1 MSRIAEAL
9 KKAEKERGP
18 IPVQEHMSVPITEE
32 VLRPPP
38 ELAPDG
44 VELRDAEV
52 TVSSLVRTPKLA
64 EEATDEK
71 TENLEL
77 AISRIEMQYGKGS
90 IVTALPAT
98 PGAVLV
104 LGRFVRV
111 GIALALL
118 ALSCWVLLPF
128 GVVPVSTVAVTNA
141 RLAHVRTMVTG
152 QILRLHVEVG
162 DRVDTGQALLE
173 IAGSSPGAAEDL
185 LKKKSDA
192 EIQATA
198 LNAQIAE
205 TEKRLRDYDKQ
216 VQEDTRRTIGA
227 AEMRLRQES
236 VDLAKATAQRLTST
250 STSNNEALAELDRE
264 IGRLETTLIG
274 LRARYSDS
282 YPDIQRITRQL
293 AAAQHERAALAP
305 TGVAPEAAGGSE
317 EQAAGTNEVETRSAA
332 VERLT
337 TQLSNLQAN
346 NLVAP
351 DMDGLPSKSE
361 RDEAAGDLSHLRE
374 QKLVVEL
381 QQRVLSDQLAQ
392 LTRSSGEV
400 AVIKSSADGVVWSRD
415 VPPGQTVREGDELVR
430 IAETNSIHVEAY
442 VDSRYAQRLSI
453 GDRALVNLTSVNKR
467 LSGRIALIEA
477 PGQLKAGADDYAI
490 DLKAPTEANYRVVVQ
505 LDPADRESV
514 QVGQVAKVLFP
525 GPDSSLT
532 AHVYSWLNRF

>member
-9 KKAEKERGP
+9 KKAEQEHGA
-18 IPVQEHMSVPITEE
+18 IPVQGPMPVLITEE
-32 VLRPPP
+32 VLRPPR
-38 ELAPDG
+38 ELAPDA

-64 EEATDEK
+64 EEATDQK
-71 TENLEL
+71 TTNLGL
-77 AISRIEMQYGKGS
+77 AISQIEKQYGQGS
-90 IVTALPAT
+90 IVTALPST
-98 PGAVLV
+98 PRAVLV

-111 GIALALL
+111 AIALALL

-141 RLAHVRTMVTG
+141 RLARVRTMVAG

-162 DRVDTGQALLE
+162 DHVGAGQALLE
-173 IAGSSPGAAEDL
+173 IAGISPGAAEDL

-216 VQEDTRRTIGA
+216 DQEYARRT

-236 VDLAKATAQRLTST
+236 LDRAKATAQRQTST

-264 IGRLETTLIG
+264 IGRLETMLIG
-274 LRARYSDS
+274 LQARYNDS

-293 AAAQHERAALAP
+293 AAAKRERAASAQ
-305 TGVAPEAAGGSE
+305 TGIAPEPAAGSE
-317 EQAAGTNEVETRSAA
+317 EQAAGANEVETRSAA
-332 VERLT
+332 VDRPT
-337 TQLSNLQAN
+337 TQLSNLQAD

-351 DMDGLPSKSE
+351 DMGGLPSKSE

-374 QKLVVEL
+374 QKLVVDL
-381 QQRVLSDQLAQ
+381 QQRVLSDQLAR

-400 AVIKSSADGVVWSRD
+400 TVIKSSADGVVWSRD
-415 VPPGQTVREGDELVR
+415 IPSDQTVREGDELVR

-442 VDSRYAQRLSI
+442 VDKRYAQRLSI
-453 GDRALVNLTSVNKR
+453 GDRALVNLTNANKR
-467 LSGRIALIEA
+467 LSGRITLIQA
-477 PGQLKAGADDYAI
+477 PGQLKAGADNYAI
-490 DLKAPTEANYRVVVQ
+490 DLKAPIEANYRVVVQ

-525 GPDSSLT
+525 GPDSSLM
-532 AHVYSWLNRF
+532 AHVYSWLSRF

>member
-9 KKAEKERGP
+9 KKAEKEREAIPLQGH
-18 IPVQEHMSVPITEE
+18 IPVPVTEE
-32 VLRPPP
+32 VLEPPR
-38 ELAPDG
+38 EVAPDT

-71 TENLEL
+71 TRNLQL
-77 AISRIEMQYGKGS
+77 TIWQIEKQYGNGS
-90 IVTALPAT
+90 IVTAVPTT

-111 GIALALL
+111 AIALILL
-118 ALSCWVLLPF
+118 ALSCWVLLLPF

-141 RLAHVRTMVTG
+141 RLAGVRTLVTG

-162 DRVDTGQALLE
+162 DRVGAGQALLE
-173 IAGSSPGAAEDL
+173 IAGISPGAAEDL

-198 LNAQIAE
+198 LNAQIGE
-205 TEKRLRDYDKQ
+205 REKRLHDYDKQ
-216 VQEDTRRTIGA
+216 VQEYTRRTIGA
-227 AEMRLRQES
+227 AEMRLRPES
-236 VDLAKATAQRLTST
+236 LDVAKATAQRLTST
-250 STSNNEALAELDRE
+250 STSNNEARSELDRE
-264 IGRLETTLIG
+264 IGRLQTRLIG
-274 LRARYSDS
+274 LQALYNDTH
-282 YPDIQRITRQL
+282 PDIQRITRQL
-293 AAAQHERAALAP
+293 AAAKRERAALAW
-305 TGVAPEAAGGSE
+305 TGVAPEPAKGSE
-317 EQAAGTNEVETRSAA
+317 EQAPEANEVETRRAA

-337 TQLSNLQAN
+337 TNLQAN
-346 NLVAP
+346 YLAA
-351 DMDGLPSKSE
+351 DGLPLKSE
-361 RDEAAGDLSHLRE
+361 RDEAAGDLRHLRE

-392 LTRSSGEV
+392 LTRSSGGV
-400 AVIKSSADGVVWSRD
+400 TVIKSSADGVVWSRD
-415 VPPGQTVREGDELVR
+415 IPSGQTVREGDELVR

-442 VDSRYAQRLSI
+442 VDSRYGQRLSI

-467 LSGRIALIEA
+467 LSGRITLIQA
-477 PGQLKAGADDYAI
+477 PGQLK
-490 DLKAPTEANYRVVVQ
+490 ANYRVVVQ

-514 QVGQVAKVLFP
+514 QVGQVAQVLFP
-525 GPDSSLT
+525 GPDSSLM